1 MSVEGFKER
10 LQEVIHQLRIE
21 DQDFAKAGGIS
32 KATLSGYFGSDR
44 QPKQETIANWIVK
57 YNIDA
62 NWLMLGEGEMFR
74 GNETVFNLS
83 LPNITKKLMDVEK
96 SMDKAAQLAKLEAMK
111 AVIEGEIEA
120 EKNMRPIEGDDRA
133 ANG

>member
-1 MSVEGFKER
+1 MTVEGFKER
-10 LQEVIHQLRIE
+10 LQEVIHQLRID

-62 NWLMLGEGEMFR
+62 NWLILGVGGMFR
-74 GNETVFNLS
+74 DNENASNLS

-111 AVIEGEIEA
+111 AVIEGEILA
-120 EKNMRPIEGDDRA
+120 EKNMQPIDSDDRA
-133 ANG
+133 ATG

>member
-1 MSVEGFKER
+1 MSLEGFKER

-44 QPKQETIANWIVK
+44 QPKQETIANWVSK

-62 NWLMLGEGEMFR
+62 NWLMLGEGDMFR
-74 GNETVFNLS
+74 GKETVSNLS

-111 AVIEGEIEA
+111 AVIEGEILA
-120 EKNMRPIEGDDRA
+120 EKNMLSGDGDDHV

>member
-32 KATLSGYFGSDR
+32 KATLSGYFGSER

-62 NWLMLGEGEMFR
+62 NWLMLGEGDMFR
-74 GNETVFNLS
+74 GNETVLNLS

-120 EKNMRPIEGDDRA
+120 EKNQQPIGDDDRV

>member
-10 LQEVIHQLRIE
+10 LQEVIHRLRIE

-62 NWLMLGEGEMFR
+62 NWLMLGVGDMFR
-74 GNETVFNLS
+74 GVETVSNLR

-111 AVIEGEIEA
+111 AVIEGEILA
-120 EKNMRPIEGDDRA
+120 EKNMQPIDGDDRA
-133 ANG
+133 ATG

>member
-10 LQEVIHQLRIE
+10 LQEVIHQLRID

-62 NWLMLGEGEMFR
+62 NWLMLGEGDMFR
-74 GNETVFNLS
+74 GNEIVLNLS

-120 EKNMRPIEGDDRA
+120 EKNQQPIGDDDRV